1 MSYCTLK
8 LPLLQREKFPILIE
22 LYILTLGIFCF
33 TKGFNE
39 NLEDYYEELNANFGC
54 KSLMSDFDNHGH
66 SYLYLYSL
74 PNSYCFKSYY
84 DFYFKCIHF
93 IVVINI
99 INPNVYIISGH
110 LKFQM
115 V

>member
-8 LPLLQREKFPILIE
+8 LPLPQREKFPILIE
-22 LYILTLGIFCF
+22 LHILTLGVFCV

-66 SYLYLYSL
+66 VLVFVLSAKLILL
-74 PNSYCFKSYY
+74 
-84 DFYFKCIHF
+84 
-93 IVVINI
+93 
-99 INPNVYIISGH
+99 
-110 LKFQM
+110 Q
-115 V
+115 